1 MYQHL
6 NEEREFKWSLMY
18 NFVAF
23 RRMEWSLEND
33 VVLCTEIR
41 VREPYKFKKCSNE
54 RGKIWTEIA
63 STLNSNKEV
72 KFHVT
77 QRGVRERYEGLKAK
91 YLEKIKGEEKASGI
105 SPEVTE
111 LDKLLEEIVEKESL
125 AESSRESDSTIK
137 KNEEERKVAEDLRK
151 TAMESMGETKKRSME
166 SEGGDISV
174 KRKRRSGSDAVEYLR
189 ERAEK
194 EIKIREEE
202 LALRKQKQ
210 DQEASKQSQ
219 LFQQQNEMLKAMKEQ
234 QIQMQNIQAMMLQ
247 QQQQQ
252 TAALMSMLGRFI
264 PKQ

>member
-1 MYQHL
+1 
-6 NEEREFKWSLMY
+6 
-18 NFVAF
+18 
-23 RRMEWSLEND
+23 MEWSRQND
-33 VVLCTEIR
+33 VLLCTEIR
-41 VREPYKFKKCSNE
+41 VRQPYKFKKCSNE
-54 RGKIWTEIA
+54 RGKIWNEIA
-63 STLNSNKEV
+63 STLNSNEEV

-91 YLEKIKGEEKASGI
+91 YLEKIKIRGGI

-111 LDKLLEEIVEKESL
+111 LDSLLEEIIEKESL
-125 AESSRESDSTIK
+125 AESSRESDSAIK
-137 KNEEERKVAEDLRK
+137 KNEEERKIAEDLRK
-151 TAMESMGETKKRSME
+151 TAMESMGETKKRSVE
-166 SEGGDISV
+166 SEEGDTSV

-202 LALRKQKQ
+202 LVLKKQKQ

-219 LFQQQNEMLKAMKEQ
+219 LFHQQNEMLKAMKDQ
-234 QIQMQNIQAMMLQ
+234 QIQMQNMQAMMFQ

-252 TAALMSMLGRFI
+252 TTAFLSMLDRFI